1 MTVPCARHASQPA
14 WWQCPRC
21 SKTLCPLCIARRS
34 EGSNSTE
41 KRYLCPICGVE
52 ARNLELYRV
61 LAPLWERLPRFLAY
75 PFSSGSSALLAPALA
90 FVSTLL
96 AQCGIVPVAAYF
108 AVWSVVAIYAFASLR
123 STSSGSLHPPPLTR
137 KIWVGQLPTAIQ
149 QIAFYFALYLLF
161 RLFIAEAHVGI
172 VIAATAA
179 CILVLPAVLILL
191 SINENL
197 FRALKPL
204 HIIGLIG
211 RIGRSYCPLCCFLLL
226 LIGLVVVP
234 GIAAGA
240 HLPGW
245 ARIFVTTAV
254 CNYATIIFYHMAG
267 YVILQYHHRLDY
279 PVELE
284 NVLASLVRTGPAA
297 GQSYQT
303 PPRATDDDLLA
314 TINRL
319 TRKGDVK
326 GAIRQIEMRAKAAQI
341 NDLDLS
347 QRYLDLLR
355 GGRHPGKFLTHAAH
369 HLELLAKSGYN
380 SKALS
385 LYMECIRMDKNFA
398 PQALVL
404 FKLARW
410 LEETGKSREAVYV
423 LNCLIKHHPQNTMV
437 PKALFRV
444 AQIFHQGM
452 KDAERSKKILTGLI
466 QKFPDH
472 EITAFARNYLVS
484 IQK

>member
-1 MTVPCARHASQPA
+1 MPVPCARHASQPA

-21 SKTLCPLCIARRS
+21 AKTLCPLCVARRS
-34 EGSNSTE
+34 EGSKGPKT
-41 KRYLCPICGVE
+41 RYLCPICGVE
-52 ARNLELYRV
+52 AHNLELFRV
-61 LAPLWERLPRFLAY
+61 LAPLWERLPLFLAY
-75 PFSSGSSALLAPALA
+75 PFSSGFSAVLIPALA
-90 FVSTLL
+90 LVTTVLT
-96 AQCGIVPVAAYF
+96 QCGFVPVAAYF
-108 AVWSVVAIYAFASLR
+108 AVWPIVMIYALATLR
-123 STSSGSLHPPPLTR
+123 STSSGNLHPPPLAR
-137 KIWVGQLPTAIQ
+137 KTWEGQLPVIIQ
-149 QIAFYFALYLLF
+149 QIVLFFAVYLTF
-161 RLFIAEAHVGI
+161 RLFAAGAHIGI
-172 VIAATAA
+172 VIAATATGA
-179 CILVLPAVLILL
+179 LVLPAVVMLL
-191 SINENL
+191 SINTNL
-197 FRALKPL
+197 FRALKPHL
-204 HIIGLIG
+204 IFGLIG
-211 RIGRSYCPLCCFLLL
+211 QVGRSYYCLCFFLLL
-226 LIGLVVVP
+226 SIGMAAVL
-234 GIAAGA
+234 GIATGT

-245 ARIFVTTAV
+245 ARIFVATAV
-254 CNYATIIFYHMAG
+254 CNYATIIFYHMSG

-284 NVLASLVRTGPAA
+284 NVLASLVPTGPATS
-297 GQSYQT
+297 QSHQME
-303 PPRATDDDLLA
+303 PHATDDDLLA

-319 TRKGDVK
+319 TRKGDAK

-355 GGRHPGKFLTHAAH
+355 GDRHPAKFLNHAAH

-437 PKALFRV
+437 PKALYRV